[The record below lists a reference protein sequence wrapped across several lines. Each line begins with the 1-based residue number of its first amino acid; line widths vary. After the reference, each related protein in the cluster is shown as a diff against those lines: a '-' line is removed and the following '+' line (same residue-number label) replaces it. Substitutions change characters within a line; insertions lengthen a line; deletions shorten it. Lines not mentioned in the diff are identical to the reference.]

1 LNPSLRRLSKWLIAA
16 ALVSIST
23 LSIAQTIIPGVL
35 LEARYPTFSAD
46 VVRTKQIES
55 ATIRLMRKPS
65 SRTIYDDGRRVI
77 YHFNTEGDL
86 SSLQKVNP
94 GPYGSTDTVSTTWIR
109 MNGELQAKAER
120 VGNYR
125 RRIGYAHVNDS
136 TVIETIKVKRG
147 AMEWQEIAQEQ
158 VSTLRKL
165 INGDV
170 ILIEMRGGIDAKPY
184 QRIITTIGP
193 QGIEGRES
201 WLGARVQY
209 IEEWHYRQ
217 RMVSEYTYR
226 NLEQNTVFTL
236 TYSTDQPL
244 QDEGQWC
251 ENGSCRNWSVVYYDD
266 GLPKGWIIID
276 PETQDLEIW
285 EFRYRFR

>member
-1 LNPSLRRLSKWLIAA
+1 MIAVALTSFSSLC
-16 ALVSIST
+16 T
-23 LSIAQTIIPGVL
+23 AQAIIPGRL
-35 LEARYPTFSAD
+35 IEARYPTFSEEI
-46 VVRTKQIES
+46 VRTKRIET

-77 YHFNTEGDL
+77 YHFDPEGEL
-86 SSLQKVNP
+86 TSLQKVNP

-109 MNGELQAKAER
+109 MNGALQAKAER

-125 RRIGYAHVNDS
+125 RRISYDHINDS
-136 TVIETIKVKRG
+136 TIIETIKVKRG
-147 AMEWQEIAQEQ
+147 AMDWQEIAQEQ

-165 INGDV
+165 INGDE
-170 ILIEMRGGIDAKPY
+170 IRIEMRGGINAKPY
-184 QRIITTIGP
+184 QRIITTFGP

-209 IEEWHYRQ
+209 TEEWHYRQ
-217 RMVSEYTYR
+217 RMVSEYTHR
-226 NLEQNTVFTL
+226 NLEQGSEFTL
-236 TYSTDQPL
+236 TYSTDRPL
-244 QDEGQWC
+244 QDEGEWC
-251 ENGSCRNWSVVYYDD
+251 EDGACRKWSVVYYND

-285 EFRYRFR
+285 EFRYTFR